1 MAFAEDLRSKRLSY
15 TIFFNQTANR
25 IQPTKMKKLSI
36 QSPTPNQIQTS
47 IQASLIFYSGQYLQI
62 GRNWLKYVGLEE
74 PTISVSSF

>member
-1 MAFAEDLRSKRLSY
+1 MAFTEDLRSKRLSY

-25 IQPTKMKKLSI
+25 IQPTKMKK

-47 IQASLIFYSGQYLQI
+47 IQASLIFYSVQYLQI